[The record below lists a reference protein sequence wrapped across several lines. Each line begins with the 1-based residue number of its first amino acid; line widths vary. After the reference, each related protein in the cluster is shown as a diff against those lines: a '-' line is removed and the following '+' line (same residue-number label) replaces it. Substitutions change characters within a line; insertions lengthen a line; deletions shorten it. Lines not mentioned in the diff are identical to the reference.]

1 LARHAKAAWKD
12 GMTIL
17 CTHNEM
23 NETDNEHADAGAW
36 RSDRSIGGHLI
47 APGLAGPFLE
57 LVQPLVEGL
66 GFQLLRIRISGDEG
80 KMALQIMAENKAFGL
95 TIDECEAISHAVS
108 DLLDVENPI
117 AGSYALEV
125 SSPGVARPLTRPVD
139 FERWAGHEAKLG
151 LKTAFD
157 GQRRFRGTLDGF
169 TKGEARLKVA
179 LDGYEEPQI
188 LGFAI
193 ADIAEARLVPDE
205 AELKASLKA
214 AKGK

>member
-1 LARHAKAAWKD
+1 MGVLLMHEEANIAGNEGADALAKAS
-12 GMTIL
+12 
-17 CTHNEM
+17 
-23 NETDNEHADAGAW
+23 HAPASA
-36 RSDRSIGGHLI
+36 HLI
-47 APGLAGPFLE
+47 APGPARPFLE

-80 KMALQIMAENKAFGL
+80 KMALQIMAENDDFGL

-108 DLLDVENPI
+108 DVLDVENPI
-117 AGSYALEV
+117 AGAYALEV

-157 GQRRFRGTLDGF
+157 GQRRFRGMLDGF
-169 TKGEARLKVA
+169 MDGEARLKVV
-179 LDGYEEPQI
+179 LDGYEAPQI

-193 ADIAEARLVPDE
+193 AGIAEARLVPDE

>member
-1 LARHAKAAWKD
+1 MMGLSLMHEDANIA
-12 GMTIL
+12 G
-17 CTHNEM
+17 NEG
-23 NETDNEHADAGAW
+23 ADAGADEGAKTLNAPA
-36 RSDRSIGGHLI
+36 SAHLI
-47 APGLAGPFLE
+47 APGPARPFLE

-66 GFQLLRIRISGDEG
+66 GFRLLRIRMTGDEG
-80 KMALQIMAENKAFGL
+80 KMVLQIMAENDDFGL
-95 TIDECEAISHAVS
+95 TIEQCEAISHAVS
-108 DLLDVENPI
+108 DVLDVENPI
-117 AGSYALEV
+117 AGAYALEV

-157 GQRRFRGTLDGF
+157 GQRRFRGMLDGF
-169 TKGEARLKVA
+169 MDGEARLKAV

-188 LGFAI
+188 LGFAM

>member
-1 LARHAKAAWKD
+1 MMGLLLMHEDAYIAGNEGADEGAKTRNAPAS
-12 GMTIL
+12 
-17 CTHNEM
+17 
-23 NETDNEHADAGAW
+23 A
-36 RSDRSIGGHLI
+36 HLI
-47 APGLAGPFLE
+47 APGPARPFLE

-66 GFQLLRIRISGDEG
+66 GFRLLRIRMTGDEG
-80 KMALQIMAENKAFGL
+80 KRVLQIMAENNDFGL
-95 TIDECEAISHAVS
+95 TIEQCEAISHAVS
-108 DLLDVENPI
+108 DVLDVENPI
-117 AGSYALEV
+117 AGAYALEV

-157 GQRRFRGTLDGF
+157 GQRRFRGMLDGF
-169 TKGEARLKVA
+169 MDGEARLKVV
-179 LDGYEEPQI
+179 LDGYEAPQI
-188 LGFAI
+188 LGFAM

>member
-1 LARHAKAAWKD
+1 MIAVLLMHEEANKLGNQGA
-12 GMTIL
+12 
-17 CTHNEM
+17 E
-23 NETDNEHADAGAW
+23 ETAYAPDAQAGA
-36 RSDRSIGGHLI
+36 HLI
-47 APGLAGPFLE
+47 APGPARPLLD

-66 GFQLLRIRISGDEG
+66 GFRLLRIRMTGDDG
-80 KMALQIMAENKAFGL
+80 KMALQIMAENDDFGL

-108 DLLDVENPI
+108 DVLDVENPI
-117 AGSYALEV
+117 AGAYALEV
-125 SSPGVARPLTRPVD
+125 SSPGMARPLTRPVD
-139 FERWAGHEAKLG
+139 FERWAGYETKLG
-151 LKTAFD
+151 LKIAVD

-169 TKGEARLKVA
+169 VDGEARLRVV

-188 LGFAI
+188 LGFAM

>member
-1 LARHAKAAWKD
+1 MMGLSLMHEDANIA
-12 GMTIL
+12 G
-17 CTHNEM
+17 NEG
-23 NETDNEHADAGAW
+23 ADAGADEGAKTLNAPA
-36 RSDRSIGGHLI
+36 SAHLI
-47 APGLAGPFLE
+47 APGPARPFLE

-66 GFQLLRIRISGDEG
+66 GFRLLRIRMTGDEG
-80 KMALQIMAENKAFGL
+80 KMVLQIMAENDDFGL
-95 TIDECEAISHAVS
+95 TIEQCEAISHAVS
-108 DLLDVENPI
+108 DVLDVENPI
-117 AGSYALEV
+117 AGAYALEV

-157 GQRRFRGTLDGF
+157 GQRRFRGMLDGF
-169 TKGEARLKVA
+169 MDGEARLKVV
-179 LDGYEEPQI
+179 LDGYEAPQI
-188 LGFAI
+188 LGFAM

>member
-1 LARHAKAAWKD
+1 MIAVLLMHEEANKLGNQDA
-12 GMTIL
+12 
-17 CTHNEM
+17 E
-23 NETDNEHADAGAW
+23 ETAYAPDAQAGA
-36 RSDRSIGGHLI
+36 HLI
-47 APGLAGPFLE
+47 APGPARPLLD

-66 GFQLLRIRISGDEG
+66 GFRLLRIRMTGDDG
-80 KMALQIMAENKAFGL
+80 KMALQIMAENDEFGL

-108 DLLDVENPI
+108 DVLDVENPI
-117 AGSYALEV
+117 AGAYALEV
-125 SSPGVARPLTRPVD
+125 SSPGMARPLTRPVD
-139 FERWAGHEAKLG
+139 FERWAGYETKLG
-151 LKTAFD
+151 LKIAVD

-169 TKGEARLKVA
+169 VDGEARLRVV

-188 LGFAI
+188 LGFAM

>member
-1 LARHAKAAWKD
+1 MGVLLMHEEANIAGNEGADELATARQAPVSA
-12 GMTIL
+12 
-17 CTHNEM
+17 
-23 NETDNEHADAGAW
+23 
-36 RSDRSIGGHLI
+36 HLI
-47 APGLAGPFLE
+47 APGPARPFLE

-80 KMALQIMAENKAFGL
+80 KMALQIMAENDDFGL

-108 DLLDVENPI
+108 DVLDVENPI
-117 AGSYALEV
+117 AGAYALEV

-157 GQRRFRGTLDGF
+157 GQRRFRGMLDGF
-169 TKGEARLKVA
+169 MDGEARLKVV
-179 LDGYEEPQI
+179 LDGYEAPQI
-188 LGFAI
+188 LGFAM

>member
-1 LARHAKAAWKD
+1 
-12 GMTIL
+12 M
-17 CTHNEM
+17 
-23 NETDNEHADAGAW
+23 
-36 RSDRSIGGHLI
+36 
-47 APGLAGPFLE
+47 
-57 LVQPLVEGL
+57 QPLVEGL

-80 KMALQIMAENKAFGL
+80 KMALQIMAKTAFGL

-108 DLLDVENPI
+108 DVLDVENPI
-117 AGSYALEV
+117 AGAYALEV
-125 SSPGVARPLTRPVD
+125 SSPGMARPLTRPVD
-139 FERWAGHEAKLG
+139 FERWAGYETKLG
-151 LKTAFD
+151 LKIAVD

-169 TKGEARLKVA
+169 VDGEARLRVV

-188 LGFAI
+188 LGFAM

>member
-1 LARHAKAAWKD
+1 MIAVLLMHEEANKLGNQDA
-12 GMTIL
+12 
-17 CTHNEM
+17 E
-23 NETDNEHADAGAW
+23 ETAYAPDAQAGA
-36 RSDRSIGGHLI
+36 HLI
-47 APGLAGPFLE
+47 APGPARPLLD

-66 GFQLLRIRISGDEG
+66 GFRLLRIRMTGDDG
-80 KMALQIMAENKAFGL
+80 KMALQIMAENDEFGL

-108 DLLDVENPI
+108 DVLDVENPI
-117 AGSYALEV
+117 SGAYALEV
-125 SSPGVARPLTRPVD
+125 SSPGMARPLTRPVD
-139 FERWAGHEAKLG
+139 FERWAGYETKLG
-151 LKTAFD
+151 LKIAVD

-169 TKGEARLKVA
+169 VDGEARLRVV

-188 LGFAI
+188 LGFAM

>member
-1 LARHAKAAWKD
+1 MTKAAWKD
-12 GMTIL
+12 GMTIMRM
-17 CTHNEM
+17 HEEM
-23 NETDNEHADAGAW
+23 NEPDNERADGSAWQSDAPTGA
-36 RSDRSIGGHLI
+36 HLI
-47 APGLAGPFLE
+47 APGPARPFLA

-80 KMALQIMAENKAFGL
+80 KMALQIMAENRAFGL

-108 DLLDVENPI
+108 DVLDVENPI
-117 AGSYALEV
+117 AGAYALEV

-169 TKGEARLKVA
+169 MDGEARLQVV
-179 LDGYEEPQI
+179 LDGYEAPQI

>member
-1 LARHAKAAWKD
+1 MGVLLMHEEANIADNEGADALATARHAPASA
-12 GMTIL
+12 
-17 CTHNEM
+17 
-23 NETDNEHADAGAW
+23 
-36 RSDRSIGGHLI
+36 HLI
-47 APGLAGPFLE
+47 APGPARPFLE

-80 KMALQIMAENKAFGL
+80 KMALQIMAENDDFGL

-108 DLLDVENPI
+108 DVLDVENPI
-117 AGSYALEV
+117 AGAYALEV

-157 GQRRFRGTLDGF
+157 GQRRFRGMLDGF
-169 TKGEARLKVA
+169 MDGEARLKVV
-179 LDGYEEPQI
+179 LDGYEAPQI
-188 LGFAI
+188 LGFAM